1 MDQQS
6 RITLNA
12 AESMLDFREH
22 PARELE
28 FGLHTSY
35 TLLKKFCRIGR
46 GCAEHPKMWVRGT
59 SENEPS
65 TRSPS
70 HAPG

>member
-28 FGLHTSY
+28 FGLHTSD

-46 GCAEHPKMWVRGT
+46 GCEEHPKMWVRGT
-59 SENEPS
+59 SESEPS